1 MEQIAVRIC
10 GFVKNVSGK
19 TVAIDK
25 NYTSKN
31 ASEASEISQV
41 CLRPDEKNQVKR

>member
-1 MEQIAVRIC
+1 MEQITVRIC

-41 CLRPDEKNQVKR
+41 YLRPDEKSQVKR